1 MGAMGFQFKRKEA
14 MQMRT
19 LSLIFGLVLT
29 LCSSTFGAQDV
40 SQNQPNPKK
49 GDVTAAVTP
58 LRVQVVFTEFDSDKK
73 VSSLPY
79 TFTVNADERRV
90 RPNSQVRNGARIPVI
105 TGKDQYTYLDVGT
118 NIDCSAL
125 QQDDG
130 RFKLS
135 MTMERSSISP
145 DSNPASNSPIVR
157 QFRAEIN
164 PVLRDGQT
172 MESIVAT
179 DPLGGHVYHV
189 SVTLNVIK

>member
-1 MGAMGFQFKRKEA
+1 
-14 MQMRT
+14 MRRLIPVAGLM
-19 LSLIFGLVLT
+19 LSLF
-29 LCSSTFGAQDV
+29 CSTTVRAQDV

-49 GDVTAAVTP
+49 SDITAAVTP
-58 LRVQVVFTEFDSDKK
+58 LRVQVVFTEFDGDKK
-73 VSSLPY
+73 VASLPY

-90 RPNSQVRNGARIPVI
+90 RPNSQVRNGVRVPVS
-105 TGKDQYTYLDVGT
+105 TGKDQYTYMDVGT

-135 MTMERSSISP
+135 MTIDRSSISP
-145 DSNPASNSPIVR
+145 DSQGGNPVVR

-164 PVLRDGQT
+164 PVLKDGQT
-172 MESIVAT
+172 IESIAAT
-179 DPLGGHVYHV
+179 DPFSGHVYHV